1 MIREIKKKNYD
12 LYNVDGYYI
21 GDKVLFNNE
30 EFEVVAIDIKN
41 ERKTFDILLNGW
53 GRGSLGIALFEDDDR
68 VEIIYKKGT
77 KRELE
82 LYSLW
87 VDSSMIS
94 PVSIK

>member
-1 MIREIKKKNYD
+1 MIRKIKKKDYG

-30 EFEVVAIDIKN
+30 EFEVVAIDIK
-41 ERKTFDILLNGW
+41 EFDILLNGW
-53 GRGSLGIALFEDDDR
+53 GRGLLGIALFEDDDQ
-68 VEIIYKKGT
+68 VEIVYKKGT

-87 VDSSMIS
+87 VDSSRIS
-94 PVSIK
+94 PVPKK